1 VRDLTVASINPSAN
15 SLYTHSNIIITYVYN
30 KRAFFETYALQFR
43 SDTTPVLVFFKNHQ
57 HHHQYFHFSFSS
69 HIRSLGRIYSVMHGR
84 AKLER
89 PPSAQEL
96 EADQQK
102 SAAYSKLVVILQT
115 LKSNGDRSEQTLEL
129 SGQMLRKN
137 PDYYSLWNFR
147 REILISNNANIGL
160 AIKMDTKINSEGGMT
175 IAEKELRLSQEAI
188 IKNPKSYG
196 AWYHRVWIIDR
207 FEVDISSEIG
217 E

>member
-1 VRDLTVASINPSAN
+1 
-15 SLYTHSNIIITYVYN
+15 
-30 KRAFFETYALQFR
+30 
-43 SDTTPVLVFFKNHQ
+43 
-57 HHHQYFHFSFSS
+57 
-69 HIRSLGRIYSVMHGR
+69 MHGR

-102 SAAYSKLVVILQT
+102 SAAYSKLVGILQT

-217 E
+217 EKLLCYELRITDFDFLNFACRAVQQISRGRSAQFPLLELQASLDSRGKRVSLLRI